1 MKEIMQRQRAAIG
14 QAVKDRLGNDWDV
27 DTLRDYLNELVMSQ
41 TFTLDVALQWLIL
54 NVDTDL
60 ATMIIK
66 DWVWSDI
73 DGIIWKRK
81 SWEQRQKELIEA
93 LKNA

>member
-1 MKEIMQRQRAAIG
+1 MEEVMQRQVAAVG
-14 QAVKDRLGNDWDV
+14 QAVKDRFENDWDV

-41 TFTLDVALQWLIL
+41 AFTLDITLRWLIL

-60 ATMIIK
+60 ATMIIR
-66 DWVWSDI
+66 DWVWFDV

-81 SWEQRQKELIEA
+81 SWEQRQKESIEA

>member
-1 MKEIMQRQRAAIG
+1 MEEVMQRQVAAIG
-14 QAVKDRLGNDWDV
+14 QAVKDRFGNDWDV

-41 TFTLDVALQWLIL
+41 TFTLDVALRWLIL

-60 ATMIIK
+60 TTMIIK
-66 DWVWSDI
+66 DWVWSDV
-73 DGIIWKRK
+73 DGIIWTRK
-81 SWEQRQKELIEA
+81 PWEQRQKEGLEA